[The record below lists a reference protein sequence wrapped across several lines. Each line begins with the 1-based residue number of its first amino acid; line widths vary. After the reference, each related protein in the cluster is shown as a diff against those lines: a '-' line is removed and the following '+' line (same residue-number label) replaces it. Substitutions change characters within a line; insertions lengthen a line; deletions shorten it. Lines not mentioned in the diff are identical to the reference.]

1 MLDEAIRRYDGKLA
15 FALCPAPLNTQ
26 CNPYIPRDVDEFKG
40 SCDLAKIGLAVW
52 AANREAF
59 PTFNRWM
66 YSLDSGDRW
75 SPRSLEAATDK
86 AIELVGQA
94 KFDAALADRW
104 IDQYLQTSIHIY
116 GDTIQN
122 DRHGNALPKLVFG
135 FAPGYART
143 VRRQRPCFDSARQPG
158 RAGSWPD
165 VKNSDPFPYSLVA
178 RCFYRERYRMT
189 SLAATFLSIDHFFQ
203 STTLT
208 NWKHKLMNTG
218 KLIRHAPGAT
228 SGIAAGDCTAC
239 HVRGRHGHSERC
251 LQGQF

>member
-1 MLDEAIRRYDGKLA
+1 MRVYIVTVLFDYKCPHCQQLHFMLDEAIRRYDGKLA

-75 SPRSLEAATDK
+75 SPRSREAATDK

-135 FAPGYART
+135 SRWVTPELYDANDL
-143 VRRQRPCFDSARQPG
+143 VSILHDSLAVPVPG
-158 RAGSWPD
+158 R
-165 VKNSDPFPYSLVA
+165 
-178 RCFYRERYRMT
+178 T
-189 SLAATFLSIDHFFQ
+189 
-203 STTLT
+203 
-208 NWKHKLMNTG
+208 
-218 KLIRHAPGAT
+218 
-228 SGIAAGDCTAC
+228 
-239 HVRGRHGHSERC
+239 
-251 LQGQF
+251 